1 MEYTR
6 EYEWLRLRE
15 KFIKVDGVRNW
26 KWKMWIG
33 KKGEKTNEVRY
44 IVQVALFWG
53 EHVWHRIRWDN
64 E

>member
-44 IVQVALFWG
+44 KLSFFEVNMS
-53 EHVWHRIRWDN
+53 DN